1 MDSPEIMLKPLL
13 AADCMPK
20 KVHRVFHEKVTGLG
34 KIHKYQP
41 KNWSL
46 ETTHVETLG
55 CHLILPSKARLHS
68 HFSGWS
74 TEHHLPNSE
83 ISGDK
88 QSKLEGNRRKMEEG
102 KGTPGSYLHTDSFT
116 SFKILRHPIPSAKNS
131 CRYSHVG
138 NRASEGHRTAS
149 LPVFHKVWGTS
160 WCSVDVGLAKGFQ
173 HSDTNHTYAWSA
185 ARYTAE
191 SVFPFLKFYNSLLLL
206 VKISR
211 QPGQHNLFNKY
222 LQSPE
227 WVFICNTYYSQTFSL
242 NKQTGFPSILHPY
255 WTEKK
260 ILFQRGVI
268 HTSLATVIKKS
279 GSHKTVNRRLS
290 LLWRNCLL
298 LENLR
303 RVNPSD

>member
-116 SFKILRHPIPSAKNS
+116 SFKISS
-131 CRYSHVG
+131 
-138 NRASEGHRTAS
+138 S
-149 LPVFHKVWGTS
+149 LPEVSSRTSVMLNLKWGGPKGHIVRLTS
-160 WCSVDVGLAKGFQ
+160 
-173 HSDTNHTYAWSA
+173 
-185 ARYTAE
+185 
-191 SVFPFLKFYNSLLLL
+191 
-206 VKISR
+206 
-211 QPGQHNLFNKY
+211 
-222 LQSPE
+222 
-227 WVFICNTYYSQTFSL
+227 
-242 NKQTGFPSILHPY
+242 
-255 WTEKK
+255 
-260 ILFQRGVI
+260 
-268 HTSLATVIKKS
+268 
-279 GSHKTVNRRLS
+279 
-290 LLWRNCLL
+290 
-298 LENLR
+298 
-303 RVNPSD
+303 